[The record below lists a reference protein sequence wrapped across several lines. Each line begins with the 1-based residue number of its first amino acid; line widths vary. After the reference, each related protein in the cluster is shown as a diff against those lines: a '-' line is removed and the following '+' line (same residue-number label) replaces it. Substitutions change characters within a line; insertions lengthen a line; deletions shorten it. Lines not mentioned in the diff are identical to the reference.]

1 MSKHSTL
8 KRNIVRGLMGLFAI
22 LMVVFLLNS
31 PLLKIG
37 YVKVTGNTY
46 LPRDEVL
53 QIARL
58 KEPINIFA
66 VQTDVEQ
73 NYLESD
79 LRIESARVWRDFPNC
94 LNIDITERVPMAV
107 MNCDYGYVA
116 IDKNGVIIDTYRDIK
131 KINKPIISGEILQ
144 NVYTGDNVNDELVKR
159 VLEYLGLLDQDSM
172 KQVMQINISNKDNVI
187 VYTAI
192 GTKLLLG
199 NMENPNDLAMKTINF
214 FGDLKTTAIP
224 IDYIDF
230 SYSRPVFKVK

>member
-1 MSKHSTL
+1 MSKHSNF

-22 LMVVFLLNS
+22 LMIIFLINS
-31 PLLKIG
+31 PILKIG

-73 NYLESD
+73 TYLEND

-94 LNIDITERVPMAV
+94 LNIDITERIPMAI
-107 MNCDYGYVA
+107 MNCDYGFVA
-116 IDKNGVIIDTYRDIK
+116 IDKNGVIIDTYRDEK
-131 KINKPIISGEILQ
+131 KINKPIISGKTLQ
-144 NVYTGDNVNDELVKR
+144 NVYTGDNVNSETVKR
-159 VLEYLGLLDQDSM
+159 VLEYLGLLDQDST
-172 KQVMQINISNKDNVI
+172 KQVKQIDISDEHNVV

-199 NMENPNDLAMKTINF
+199 DVENPNDLAMKTSNF
-214 FGDLKTTAIP
+214 FSDLKTTAIP

>member
-1 MSKHSTL
+1 MSKHSTF
-8 KRNIVRGLMGLFAI
+8 KRNIVRGLIGLFAI
-22 LMVVFLLNS
+22 LMIIFLLNS
-31 PLLKIG
+31 PILKIG

-58 KEPINIFA
+58 SEPINIFA

-79 LRIESARVWRDFPNC
+79 LRIESARVWREFPNC
-94 LNIDITERVPMAV
+94 LNIDITERIPMAV

-116 IDKNGVIIDTYRDIK
+116 IDKNGVIIDTYRDVK
-131 KINKPIISGEILQ
+131 KINKPIISGNVLQ
-144 NVYTGDNVNDELVKR
+144 NVYTGDTVNNETVKR
-159 VLEYLGLLDQDSM
+159 VLEYLGLLDQETM
-172 KQVMQINISNKDNVI
+172 KQVIQIDISNENNVI

-199 NMENPNDLAMKTINF
+199 SVENPNDLAMKTLNF
-214 FGDLKTTAIP
+214 FSDLKTTAIP

-230 SYSRPVFKVK
+230 SYSRPVFRVK

>member
-214 FGDLKTTAIP
+214 FGNLKTTAIP

>member
-73 NYLESD
+73 NYLEND

-144 NVYTGDNVNDELVKR
+144 NVYTGDNVNDELVK
-159 VLEYLGLLDQDSM
+159 
-172 KQVMQINISNKDNVI
+172 
-187 VYTAI
+187 
-192 GTKLLLG
+192 
-199 NMENPNDLAMKTINF
+199 
-214 FGDLKTTAIP
+214 
-224 IDYIDF
+224 
-230 SYSRPVFKVK
+230 

>member
-172 KQVMQINISNKDNVI
+172 KQVMQINISNKDNVV

-192 GTKLLLG
+192 GTKLILG

>member
-192 GTKLLLG
+192 GTKLILG

>member
-1 MSKHSTL
+1 MSKHSTF
-8 KRNIVRGLMGLFAI
+8 KRNIVRGLIGLFAI
-22 LMVVFLLNS
+22 LMVIFLLNS
-31 PLLKIG
+31 PILKIG

-58 KEPINIFA
+58 SEPINIFA

-79 LRIESARVWRDFPNC
+79 LRIESARVWREFPNC
-94 LNIDITERVPMAV
+94 LNIDITERIPMAV

-131 KINKPIISGEILQ
+131 KINKPIISGNVLQ
-144 NVYTGDNVNDELVKR
+144 NVYTGDTVNNETVKR
-159 VLEYLGLLDQDSM
+159 VLEYLGLLDQETT
-172 KQVMQINISNKDNVI
+172 KQVIQIDISNENNVV

-199 NMENPNDLAMKTINF
+199 SVENPNDLAMKTLNF

-230 SYSRPVFKVK
+230 SYSRPVFRVK